1 MPDSS
6 RGKQKPSAQSGAAG
20 GGLFSRLL
28 EMVLGGDES
37 TRQKKRQ
44 LRQIEKTLSRS
55 RQKLYKPR
63 QKEALPGLAR
73 MLYDMYRVIAPA
85 SQLLSNA
92 ADSEALRQIMVEQ
105 GMSPEQRELAA
116 GFSEESIRQRAKTM
130 DTRALADALKQ
141 QLQTFV
147 AGFDHSTNQLINQ
160 RYTLLKAFSD
170 FVRYDWFFTLRKFDS
185 SFREGD
191 PSANPS
197 FEAISGEYICD
208 DLKDLMDV
216 MFVLDKNA
224 DWAGLLDAL
233 AEYRGVEVVDR
244 EQWRKLLSQI
254 DQIRKSG
261 VLVLI
266 VRHLEGDPAF
276 NPHPKPRA
284 ERIVQPYLERIR
296 STTEATIRKL
306 VSEKREARIEQLVTK
321 VFGTSAVSRSRYY
334 TDKANLMFAKKAV
347 VGYQHTQAFNYLKA
361 FLVDYAQRDIRE
373 VHDLL
378 SVRGKWSTNIESQK
392 FSDAFYEVMDAKEK
406 VVKFDEDLADE
417 GDMGQK
423 VRRAMGRVMQSDR
436 STAKT
441 LNELIEQINAS
452 ALAMIHQ
459 AASGLIGV
467 GKQLK
472 VAIEDHQKPR
482 PELLLNWKE
491 LENQN
496 EADLKQVLPAVYTRI
511 FYFVQLMQMFV
522 KPPQPA
528 AKSAD

>member
-1 MPDSS
+1 MADSS
-6 RGKQKPSAQSGAAG
+6 RGKQKPSAQPGAGG
-20 GGLFSRLL
+20 GGLFTRLL
-28 EMVLGGDES
+28 EMVLGGDEAS
-37 TRQKKRQ
+37 RHKKRQ

-55 RQKLYKPR
+55 RQKLYRPR

-73 MLYDMYRVIAPA
+73 LLYDAYRVIAPA

-92 ADSEALRQIMVEQ
+92 ADSSALKQIIVEQ
-105 GMSPEQRELAA
+105 GMSAEQRELAA
-116 GFSEESIRQRAKTM
+116 GFSEEAIRQRGRTM
-130 DTRALADALKQ
+130 ETRALAESLKE
-141 QLQTFV
+141 QLHSFV
-147 AGFDHSTNQLINQ
+147 AGFDNATNQAINQ
-160 RYTLLKAFSD
+160 RYTLLQAFSD

-191 PSANPS
+191 PAANPS
-197 FEAISGEYICD
+197 FEAISGEYICT

-216 MFVLDKNA
+216 MFVLERNA
-224 DWAGLLDAL
+224 DWGGLFDAL
-233 AEYRGVEVVDR
+233 AEYRGVEIVDR
-244 EQWRKLLSQI
+244 DQWRKLLGQI
-254 DQIRKSG
+254 EQIKKSG

-276 NPHPKPRA
+276 TPQPRVKP
-284 ERIVQPYLERIR
+284 ERIVQPYLEKIR

-306 VSEKREARIEQLVTK
+306 VSEKREARIEQLVTRI
-321 VFGTSAVSRSRYY
+321 FGTSAVSRSRNY

-347 VGYQHTQAFNYLKA
+347 VGYLHTQAFNYLKG

-392 FSDAFYEVMDAKEK
+392 FSDAFYEVMDAKDK
-406 VVKFDEDLADE
+406 VVRFDDDLSEE

-423 VRRAMGRVMQSDR
+423 VRRAMGRVIERDR
-436 STAKT
+436 STAKA
-441 LNELIEQINAS
+441 LNELIEQVNAT
-452 ALAMIHQ
+452 ALAMINQ
-459 AASGLIGV
+459 AATGLIGV

-472 VAIEDHQKPR
+472 LAIEDHQKAR

-491 LENQN
+491 LENQYDG
-496 EADLKQVLPAVYTRI
+496 DLKQVLPAVYTRI

-522 KPPQPA
+522 KPTQPE
-528 AKSAD
+528 AKQAD